1 MRVLFAMLVA
11 AMALEGTTA
20 VPQDER
26 QPVVTSVPQLVAA
39 DLPKPPPTKSK
50 KKRTST
56 QSRTTSQTKRTKLAP
71 LEPGTYELAPGAELT
86 YKQNAIPLTDTEFEK
101 MWNMFPPAAA
111 NPLNRKTKLLRL
123 QMAFG
128 VTYTFSGQTS
138 PNLGPVD
145 AETTPSL
152 VQRVAK
158 DARERASAAGHDEGL
173 YTFVHCNGYPSGKA
187 GLMYHQDN
195 ESFIVKGL
203 PIYSYTFILQ
213 PDPKG
218 IHHRDFCVST
228 TKHNRDMIARVETRN
243 GDLVIMDGTFQE
255 ALFHGVNKTT
265 SQKASQLRRINIT
278 VRPLAPVE
286 QPSSADDC
294 V

>member
-1 MRVLFAMLVA
+1 MRVA
-11 AMALEGTTA
+11 AMALEITPA
-20 VPQDER
+20 VSSNER
-26 QPVVTSVPQLVAA
+26 QLVVTSVPQLVA
-39 DLPKPPPTKSK
+39 DLPKQTMTKSK
-50 KKRTST
+50 KRTSIP
-56 QSRTTSQTKRTKLAP
+56 SHTTSQTKRTKLAP
-71 LEPGTYELAPGAELT
+71 VAPGTYDLAPGAVLT
-86 YKQNAIPLTDTEFEK
+86 YEQNAIPLTDTEFEETWK
-101 MWNMFPPAAA
+101 MFPPPAP
-111 NPLNRKTKLLRL
+111 NPLKPTTNLLRL

-145 AETTPSL
+145 AVTTPSL
-152 VQRVAK
+152 VQRVVN
-158 DARERASAAGHDEGL
+158 DARVRANAAGHDEGL

-195 ESFIVKGL
+195 EPFMVKGL

-228 TKHNRDMIARVETRN
+228 TRHNRDMVARVETGN
-243 GDLVIMDGTFQE
+243 GDLVIMAGTFQE

-278 VRPLAPVE
+278 VRPLAAAE
-286 QPSSADDC
+286 QPSKADEC

>member
-1 MRVLFAMLVA
+1 
-11 AMALEGTTA
+11 MALEGTTA
-20 VPQDER
+20 VSPDER
-26 QPVVTSVPQLVAA
+26 QPVVTSVPQLVA
-39 DLPKPPPTKSK
+39 DLPKQPPTK
-50 KKRTST
+50 KRKST

-71 LEPGTYELAPGAELT
+71 PLAPGTYELAPGAVLT
-86 YKQNAIPLTDTEFEK
+86 YKQNAIPLNDTEFEDTEFEK
-101 MWNMFPPAAA
+101 MWKMFPPPAP
-111 NPLNRKTKLLRL
+111 NPMNPKTNLLRL

-173 YTFVHCNGYPSGKA
+173 YTFVHCNGYPFGKA

-195 ESFIVKGL
+195 EPFIVKGL

-218 IHHRDFCVST
+218 IRHRDFCVST
-228 TKHNRDMIARVETRN
+228 TKDNRDMVARVETRN

-265 SQKASQLRRINIT
+265 SQKANQLRRINIT
-278 VRPLAPVE
+278 VRPLATAE
-286 QPSSADDC
+286 TAIQRG
-294 V
+294 

>member
-1 MRVLFAMLVA
+1 
-11 AMALEGTTA
+11 MALEGTTA

-26 QPVVTSVPQLVAA
+26 QPVVTYVPQLVA

-71 LEPGTYELAPGAELT
+71 LEPGTYELAPGAVLT
-86 YKQNAIPLTDTEFEK
+86 YEQNAIQLTDREFEETWK
-101 MWNMFPPAAA
+101 MFPPAAE

-138 PNLGPVD
+138 PNLGPVN
-145 AETTPSL
+145 AETTPPL

-158 DARERASAAGHDEGL
+158 DARERASAAGHDEGQ

-195 ESFIVKGL
+195 EPFIVKGL

-228 TKHNRDMIARVETRN
+228 TKHNRDMVARLETRN
-243 GDLVIMDGTFQE
+243 GDLAIMDGTFQE
-255 ALFHGVNKTT
+255 ALFHGVNKMT
-265 SQKASQLRRINIT
+265 SQKASQLRRITIT
-278 VRPLAPVE
+278 VRALA
-286 QPSSADDC
+286 
-294 V
+294 